1 MVQFEGVTETLTVQ
15 GVDESTHRR
24 TEGLGGGGG
33 REGGRERGRERE
45 REVREKQKREDKGMQ
60 PVTYCTLE
68 QQKHT

>member
-24 TEGLGGGGG
+24 TEGLGGGEGE
-33 REGGRERGRERE
+33 REGGREGERE